1 MSLLYIH
8 NTGVAMQ
15 YGQLIILMIVIVYDT
30 TTIIQ
35 QTCSTS
41 PSTTVAAATGPG
53 LSPIAFAALHA
64 WKTQKM
70 HTVSVG
76 FARASD
82 LDEVVDAARMFA
94 DNSGRAD
101 ALLKAAES
109 KLQEIAVDK
118 LGKDWHEKGLLN
130 VPSFYTES
138 SDGMALGHML
148 WLHNCLK
155 AFGMYEF
162 AKDRY
167 EILEGISVQW
177 KKKSFE
183 DNKKK
188 CL

>member
-1 MSLLYIH
+1 
-8 NTGVAMQ
+8 
-15 YGQLIILMIVIVYDT
+15 MIVIVYDT
-30 TTIIQ
+30 RTIIQ

-41 PSTTVAAATGPG
+41 PSTTVA

-94 DNSGRAD
+94 DNSGKAD

-167 EILEGISVQW
+167 EILEGVTVKW

>member
-1 MSLLYIH
+1 MLPECSP
-8 NTGVAMQ
+8 
-15 YGQLIILMIVIVYDT
+15 T
-30 TTIIQ
+30 TQ
-35 QTCSTS
+35 
-41 PSTTVAAATGPG
+41 ARR
-53 LSPIAFAALHA
+53 
-64 WKTQKM
+64 M
-70 HTVSVG
+70 HC
-76 FARASD
+76 
-82 LDEVVDAARMFA
+82 
-94 DNSGRAD
+94 
-101 ALLKAAES
+101 S
-109 KLQEIAVDK
+109 KLPIQSYKKFAVDK

-138 SDGMALGHML
+138 SDGTALGHML

-167 EILEGISVQW
+167 EILEGVTVKW